1 MNCTPSR
8 RADDD
13 PRRARVAGEQL
24 TLSSWQPV
32 LMTGLP
38 DGEVEIRLQLV
49 DRDGELVP
57 GPLNDVTGVIT
68 VERTPNA

>member
-1 MNCTPSR
+1 
-8 RADDD
+8 
-13 PRRARVAGEQL
+13 
-24 TLSSWQPV
+24 
-32 LMTGLP
+32 MTGLP